1 MKPGD
6 LVLIKKEILSA
17 NESQFG
23 IFLNDS
29 IDFDEWGY
37 LPVVDCTLLWM
48 GELIP
53 FEKNS
58 LELVNEL
65 NEIG

>member
-29 IDFDEWGY
+29 IYFDEWGY
-37 LPVVDCTLLWM
+37 LPIIDCTLLWM
-48 GELIP
+48 GELTP

-65 NEIG
+65 NETG